1 MGKSDESLIVAHR
14 DGDAEAFGEL
24 MSRYSDALYNYLLRM
39 TGDRGQAED
48 LFQQT
53 FLRVHEKASRFRA
66 NACLKP
72 WLFSIATRLTIDAAR
87 KRQRR
92 PVTVSLS
99 DDRDDGRA
107 PREPVS
113 SYDPDPSEQ
122 AELAEREQ
130 RIRDAVAELPNQ
142 QRAALV
148 MSYYQGLS
156 YREVAIAMRC
166 SLGTVKTHMS
176 RALHTLARL
185 LPEEKEAMV

>member
-1 MGKSDESLIVAHR
+1 MGKSDEALIVEHR

-24 MSRYSDALYNYLLRM
+24 MNRYSGALYNYLLRM

-53 FLRVHEKASRFRA
+53 FLRVHEKANRFRA
-66 NACLKP
+66 NASLKP

-92 PVTVSLS
+92 PVMVSLG
-99 DDRDDGRA
+99 DDREGGGP
-107 PREPVS
+107 PREAVS

-122 AELAEREQ
+122 AAVAEREKL
-130 RIRDAVAELPNQ
+130 IRDAVAELPDR

-156 YREVAIAMRC
+156 YREVALAMGC
-166 SLGTVKTHMS
+166 SLGTVKS
-176 RALHTLARL
+176 RLNRAHAAFKGAYE
-185 LPEEKEAMV
+185 PDD